1 MHVHVEKDN
10 GKAVSVQI
18 LRNAVI
24 AFKTEIEY

>member
-18 LRNAVI
+18 SGNAVI